1 MGYIWVEAGKSR
13 GDKVLGTVSSKIMM
27 KIRISITLSDEL
39 IEKIER
45 RRGLVKRSSYI
56 EHLIERGFETQNGER
71 AQNRRLS

>member
-1 MGYIWVEAGKSR
+1 LGYIWVEAGKSR
-13 GDKVLGTVSSKIMM
+13 GDKVLGTASSKIMM
-27 KIRISITLSDEL
+27 KTRISITLSDGL